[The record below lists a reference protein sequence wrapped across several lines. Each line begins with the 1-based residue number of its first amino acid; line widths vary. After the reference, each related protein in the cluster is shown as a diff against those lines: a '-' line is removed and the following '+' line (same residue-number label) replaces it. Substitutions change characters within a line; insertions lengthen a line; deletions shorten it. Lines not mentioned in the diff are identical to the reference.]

1 MLFKGY
7 FFLLYSDTSLD
18 FPILH
23 SNKGKKKRKKG
34 IYSEL
39 VKFVL

>member
-7 FFLLYSDTSLD
+7 FYLLYSDTTSE

-23 SNKGKKKRKKG
+23 SNKEKGK
-34 IYSEL
+34 ICSML